1 MKVNVISKG
10 DRRSDFICMS
20 LIEYLKPYHFIIDT
34 EEPEFV
40 IAVGGDGTM
49 LHAFH
54 KYKHRLEHTVFLG
67 IHTGHLGFYADWSP
81 DQLKELVH
89 ALRFIPYQIGKYPLL
104 EVTVWLHN
112 GEKEVVDLALN
123 EGTVRSEEGTFVI
136 DVELRGQLFETF
148 RGDGLCIS
156 TPSGSTGYNKG
167 LGGAIVHP
175 SLEAI
180 QLTEMAS
187 INNRVFRT
195 LGSPLI
201 LPSSHTVVLRPVS
214 SRRFV
219 MTLDQFRY
227 TYDDVK
233 YIQYRVAK
241 EHIRFARFQATP
253 FWNRVRNAFIH

>member
-1 MKVNVISKG
+1 M
-10 DRRSDFICMS
+10 
-20 LIEYLKPYHFIIDT
+20 
-34 EEPEFV
+34 
-40 IAVGGDGTM
+40 
-49 LHAFH
+49 
-54 KYKHRLEHTVFLG
+54 
-67 IHTGHLGFYADWSP
+67 
-81 DQLKELVH
+81 
-89 ALRFIPYQIGKYPLL
+89 
-104 EVTVWLHN
+104 
-112 GEKEVVDLALN
+112 ALN
-123 EGTVRSEEGTFVI
+123 EGTVRSEEGTFVM

-214 SRRFV
+214 SQRFV
-219 MTLDQFRY
+219 MTLDQFRHI
-227 TYDDVK
+227 YDEVR

-241 EHIRFARFQATP
+241 QHVRFARFQATP